1 MAVLGQIRQRS
12 FFLIIVIGMAL
23 FAFVISGVFDGNT
36 SSAPTDPIAVV
47 NEEEV
52 ELTFFRQMVEQA
64 ERSYNFSTM
73 QAVNSVW
80 DEMIRLTIF
89 KQEFDLLGIDAGKE
103 QIEMILSKDE
113 RIVQDQRFQNESGL
127 FDFGVFTDFVNSL
140 RLENPQAYQNWRS
153 QEESIVALAKE
164 NIYYDLIKS
173 SSGFTELEG
182 EDAYHLE
189 NDKVNINFVSI
200 PFTEV
205 PDSLFK
211 ISRSDISR
219 YVNQNKEKFELE
231 ASRKVKYVVFP
242 ELATDEDK
250 SKIRANLDK
259 LKESRVEYNDVSK
272 LNDTIEGLKTT
283 QNITEF
289 IEQHSEVSFDSIY
302 RAKGTLANDYADILF
317 ELKKG
322 DVFGPY
328 EDGEQFKIS
337 RFIDRKNGGSIRASH
352 ILVSYEGASRAS
364 AQTTRS
370 KEEAQKMANKYYRE
384 ARRNPDDFSELAI
397 QYSDGPSSSMGGDLG
412 FFQEG
417 TMTDKFFEFCNGSRV
432 GRIGIVETEFGFHII
447 KVTDKEDIVLIADV
461 VKQIVPSRETSNE
474 IFQKTT
480 QFEMESINRKDFHAT
495 AQKYGY
501 EIKEVDQVNIL
512 DENLPSIQR
521 QRNLV
526 QWLFNDG
533 TRIDDIKRFSLT
545 NGGYVVA
552 QLTDIIP
559 EGSIN
564 IDTIKEE
571 VTQEIIKK
579 SKADYLLE
587 MYNSYSSLDSL
598 SKVIGKEIET
608 ASALTQKNNVLP
620 GAGSEPYVIGV
631 AFAMELNQPSA
642 IIRGN
647 KGVYM
652 IEVSSKEIAENLESY
667 QAYANVLKIEENNR
681 ISSVIYNA
689 LKSAAKIEDNRPVY
703 YKVINKL
710 IHHK

>member
-12 FFLIIVIGMAL
+12 FFLIVVIGMAL
-23 FAFVISGVFDGNT
+23 FAFVISGVFDGNS

-52 ELTFFRQMVEQA
+52 ELTLFRQMVEQA

-89 KQEFDLLGIDAGKE
+89 KQEFDRLGIDAGKE

-113 RIVQDQRFQNESGL
+113 RIVQDPRFQNESGF
-127 FDFGVFTDFVNSL
+127 FDFGIFTNFVNSL

-189 NDKVNINFVSI
+189 NDRVNINFISI
-200 PFTEV
+200 PFSEV

-211 ISRSDISR
+211 ISDSDIRR

-231 ASRKVKYVVFP
+231 PSRKVNYVVFP
-242 ELATDEDK
+242 DLATDEDK
-250 SKIRANLDK
+250 SRIRADLEK
-259 LKESRVEYNDVSK
+259 LKELRVEYNDVSK
-272 LNDTIEGLKTT
+272 LADTIQGLKTT

-289 IEQHSEVSFDSIY
+289 VEQYSEVPFDSIY
-302 RAKGTLANDYADILF
+302 LSKGALANDYADILF
-317 ELKKG
+317 KLKKD

-328 EDGEQFKIS
+328 QDGEQFKIS

-352 ILVSYEGASRAS
+352 ILVSFQGASRANPQI
-364 AQTTRS
+364 ARS
-370 KEEAQKMANKYYRE
+370 KEEAEKIANKYYRE
-384 ARRNPDDFSELAI
+384 ARRNPDDFAELATK
-397 QYSDGPSSSMGGDLG
+397 YSDGPSSSMGGDLG

-417 TMTDKFFEFCNGSRV
+417 TMTEKFFDFCNKSRV

-447 KVTDKEDIVLIADV
+447 KVTNKEDVVLIADV
-461 VKQIVPSRETSNE
+461 VKQIVPSEETSNAV
-474 IFQKTT
+474 FQKTT
-480 QFEMESINRKDFHAT
+480 QFEMESINLKDFPAT
-495 AQKYGY
+495 SQKYGY

-512 DENLPSIQR
+512 DENLPSMQR
-521 QRNLV
+521 QRNVV
-526 QWLFNDG
+526 QWLFSDE
-533 TRIDDIKRFSLT
+533 TKIKDIKRFSLT
-545 NGGYVVA
+545 TGGYVVA
-552 QLTDIIP
+552 QLVDVIP

-564 IDTIKEE
+564 INAIKEE
-571 VTQEIIKK
+571 VSQEIIKK

-587 MYNSYSSLDSL
+587 TYKSYSSLDSL
-598 SKVIGKEIET
+598 SVLLGKEIET
-608 ASALTQKNNVLP
+608 ATAVTQKNNVLP
-620 GAGSEPYVIGV
+620 GVGSEPYVIGA
-631 AFAMELNQPSA
+631 AFAMKLNQPSA
-642 IIRGN
+642 LIKGN
-647 KGVYM
+647 NGVYM
-652 IEVSSKEIAENLESY
+652 IEVSSREISKNLESY
-667 QAYANVLKIEENNR
+667 QAYANILKTEENNR
-681 ISSVIYNA
+681 INSVIYNA
-689 LKSAAKIEDNRPVY
+689 LKSTATIEDNRPVY
-703 YKVINKL
+703 Y
-710 IHHK
+710 

>member
-12 FFLIIVIGMAL
+12 FFLIVVIGMAL
-23 FAFVISGVFDGNT
+23 FAFVISGVFDGNS

-52 ELTFFRQMVEQA
+52 ELTLFRQMVEQA

-89 KQEFDLLGIDAGKE
+89 KQEFDRLGIDAGKE

-113 RIVQDQRFQNESGL
+113 RIVQDPRFQNESGF
-127 FDFGVFTDFVNSL
+127 FDFGIFTNFVNSL

-189 NDKVNINFVSI
+189 NDRVNINFISI
-200 PFTEV
+200 PFSEV

-211 ISRSDISR
+211 ISDSDIRR

-231 ASRKVKYVVFP
+231 ASRKVNYVVFP
-242 ELATDEDK
+242 DLATDEDK
-250 SKIRANLDK
+250 SRIRADLEK
-259 LKESRVEYNDVSK
+259 LKELRVEYNDVSK
-272 LNDTIEGLKTT
+272 LADTIQGLKTT

-289 IEQHSEVSFDSIY
+289 VEQYSEVPFDSIY
-302 RAKGTLANDYADILF
+302 LSKGALANDYADILF
-317 ELKKG
+317 ELKKD

-328 EDGEQFKIS
+328 QDGEQFKIS

-352 ILVSYEGASRAS
+352 ILVSFQGASRANPQI
-364 AQTTRS
+364 ARS
-370 KEEAQKMANKYYRE
+370 KEEAEKIANKYYRE
-384 ARRNPDDFSELAI
+384 ARRNPDDFAELATK
-397 QYSDGPSSSMGGDLG
+397 YSDGPSSSMGGDLG

-417 TMTDKFFEFCNGSRV
+417 TMTEKFFDFCNKSRV

-447 KVTDKEDIVLIADV
+447 KVTNKEDVVLIADV
-461 VKQIVPSRETSNE
+461 VKQIVPSEETSNAV
-474 IFQKTT
+474 FQKTT
-480 QFEMESINRKDFHAT
+480 QFEMESINLKDFPAT
-495 AQKYGY
+495 SQKYGY

-512 DENLPSIQR
+512 DENLPSMQR
-521 QRNLV
+521 QRNVV
-526 QWLFNDG
+526 QWLFSDE
-533 TRIDDIKRFSLT
+533 TKIKDIKRFSLT
-545 NGGYVVA
+545 TGGYVVA
-552 QLTDIIP
+552 QLVDVIP

-564 IDTIKEE
+564 INAIKEE
-571 VTQEIIKK
+571 VSQEIIKK

-587 MYNSYSSLDSL
+587 TYKSYSSLDSL
-598 SKVIGKEIET
+598 SVLLGKEIET
-608 ASALTQKNNVLP
+608 ATAVTQKNNVLP
-620 GAGSEPYVIGV
+620 GVGSEPYVIGA
-631 AFAMELNQPSA
+631 AFAMKLNQPSA
-642 IIRGN
+642 LIKGN
-647 KGVYM
+647 NGVYM
-652 IEVSSKEIAENLESY
+652 IEVSSREISKNLESY
-667 QAYANVLKIEENNR
+667 QAYANILKTEENNR

-689 LKSAAKIEDNRPVY
+689 LKSTATIEDNRPVY
-703 YKVINKL
+703 Y
-710 IHHK
+710 

>member
-52 ELTFFRQMVEQA
+52 DLTFFRQMVEQA

-80 DEMIRLTIF
+80 DEMIRLTVF
-89 KQEFDLLGIDAGKE
+89 KQEFDLLGIDAGKD

-127 FDFGVFTDFVNSL
+127 FDFGIFTDFVNSL

-211 ISRSDISR
+211 ISPSDINR

-231 ASRKVKYVVFP
+231 ASRKVNYVVFP

-250 SKIRANLDK
+250 NRIRDNLEK
-259 LKESRVEYNDVSK
+259 LKELRVEYNDVSK
-272 LNDTIEGLKTT
+272 LNDTIQGLKTT

-289 IEQHSEVSFDSIY
+289 VEQHSEVPFDSVY
-302 RAKGTLANDYADILF
+302 RAKGTLANDYAEILF

-417 TMTDKFFEFCNGSRV
+417 TMTDKFFKFCNGSRV

-461 VKQIVPSRETSNE
+461 VKQIIPSGETSNE

-480 QFEMESINRKDFHAT
+480 QFEMESVNRKDFHAT

-564 IDTIKEE
+564 IDAIKEE
-571 VTQEIIKK
+571 VTQEIIKN

-608 ASALTQKNNVLP
+608 ATALTQKNNVLP

-689 LKSAAKIEDNRPVY
+689 LKSAAIIEDNRPVY
-703 YKVINKL
+703 Y
-710 IHHK
+710 

>member
-12 FFLIIVIGMAL
+12 FFLIVVIGMAL
-23 FAFVISGVFDGNT
+23 FAFVISGVFDGNS

-52 ELTFFRQMVEQA
+52 ELTLFRQMVEQA

-89 KQEFDLLGIDAGKE
+89 KQEFDRLGIDAGKE

-113 RIVQDQRFQNESGL
+113 RIVQDPRFQNESGF
-127 FDFGVFTDFVNSL
+127 FDFGIFTNFVNSL

-189 NDKVNINFVSI
+189 NDRVNINFISI
-200 PFTEV
+200 PFSEV

-211 ISRSDISR
+211 ISDSDIRR

-231 ASRKVKYVVFP
+231 PSRKVNYVVFP
-242 ELATDEDK
+242 DLATDEDK
-250 SKIRANLDK
+250 SRIRADLEK
-259 LKESRVEYNDVSK
+259 LKELRVEYNDVSK
-272 LNDTIEGLKTT
+272 LADTIQGLKTT

-289 IEQHSEVSFDSIY
+289 VEQYSEVPFDSIY
-302 RAKGTLANDYADILF
+302 LSKGALANDYADILF
-317 ELKKG
+317 KLKKD

-328 EDGEQFKIS
+328 QDGEQFKIS

-352 ILVSYEGASRAS
+352 ILVSFQGASRANPQI
-364 AQTTRS
+364 ARS
-370 KEEAQKMANKYYRE
+370 KEEAEKIANKYYRE
-384 ARRNPDDFSELAI
+384 ARRNPDDFAELATK
-397 QYSDGPSSSMGGDLG
+397 YSDGPSSSMGGDLG

-417 TMTDKFFEFCNGSRV
+417 TMTEKFFDFCNKSRV

-447 KVTDKEDIVLIADV
+447 KVTNKEDVVLIADV
-461 VKQIVPSRETSNE
+461 VKQIVPSEETSNAV
-474 IFQKTT
+474 FQKTT
-480 QFEMESINRKDFHAT
+480 QFEMESINLKDFPAT
-495 AQKYGY
+495 SQKYGY

-512 DENLPSIQR
+512 DENLPSMQR
-521 QRNLV
+521 QRNVV
-526 QWLFNDG
+526 QWLFSDE
-533 TRIDDIKRFSLT
+533 TKIKDIKRFSLT
-545 NGGYVVA
+545 TGGYVVA
-552 QLTDIIP
+552 QLVDVIP

-564 IDTIKEE
+564 INAIKEE
-571 VTQEIIKK
+571 VSQEIIKK

-587 MYNSYSSLDSL
+587 TYKSYSSLDSL
-598 SKVIGKEIET
+598 SVLLGKEIET
-608 ASALTQKNNVLP
+608 ATAVTQKNNVLP
-620 GAGSEPYVIGV
+620 GVGSEPYVIGA
-631 AFAMELNQPSA
+631 AFAMKLNQPSA
-642 IIRGN
+642 LIKGN
-647 KGVYM
+647 NGVYM
-652 IEVSSKEIAENLESY
+652 IEVSSREISKNLESY
-667 QAYANVLKIEENNR
+667 QAYANILKTEENNR

-689 LKSAAKIEDNRPVY
+689 LKSTATIEDNRPVY
-703 YKVINKL
+703 Y
-710 IHHK
+710 

>member
-36 SSAPTDPIAVV
+36 SSTSTDPIAVV

-80 DEMIRLTIF
+80 DEMIRQTVF

-103 QIEMILSKDE
+103 QIEMILSKDK
-113 RIVQDQRFQNESGL
+113 RIVQDQRFQNESGF
-127 FDFGVFTDFVNSL
+127 FDFGIFTDFVNSL

-153 QEESIVALAKE
+153 QEESIIALAKE

-200 PFTEV
+200 PFNEV

-211 ISRSDISR
+211 ISRSDIIR

-231 ASRKVKYVVFP
+231 ASRKVNYVVFP

-250 SKIRANLDK
+250 SRIRANLDK
-259 LKESRVEYNDVSK
+259 LKELSVEYNDVSK
-272 LNDTIEGLKTT
+272 LNDTIQGLKTT

-289 IEQHSEVSFDSIY
+289 VEQHSEVPFDSVY
-302 RAKGTLANDYADILF
+302 RAKGALANGYADILF

-461 VKQIVPSRETSNE
+461 VKQIVPSEETSNE

-552 QLTDIIP
+552 QFTDIIP

-564 IDTIKEE
+564 IDAIKEE
-571 VTQEIIKK
+571 VTQEIIKND
-579 SKADYLLE
+579 KADYLLE

-598 SKVIGKEIET
+598 SEVIGKEIET
-608 ASALTQKNNVLP
+608 ATALTQKNNVLP
-620 GAGSEPYVIGV
+620 GVGSEPYVIGV

-652 IEVSSKEIAENLESY
+652 IEVSSKQIAENLESY

-703 YKVINKL
+703 Y
-710 IHHK
+710 

>member
-12 FFLIIVIGMAL
+12 FFLIVVIGMAL
-23 FAFVISGVFDGNT
+23 FAFVISGVFDGNS

-52 ELTFFRQMVEQA
+52 ELTLFRQMVEQA

-89 KQEFDLLGIDAGKE
+89 KQEFDRLGIDAGKE

-113 RIVQDQRFQNESGL
+113 RIVQDPRFQNESGF
-127 FDFGVFTDFVNSL
+127 FDFGIFTNFVNSL

-189 NDKVNINFVSI
+189 NDRVNINFISI
-200 PFTEV
+200 PFSEV

-211 ISRSDISR
+211 ISDSDIR
-219 YVNQNKEKFELE
+219 KYVNQNKEKFELE
-231 ASRKVKYVVFP
+231 ASRKVNYVIFP
-242 ELATDEDK
+242 DLATDEDK
-250 SKIRANLDK
+250 SRIRADLEK
-259 LKESRVEYNDVSK
+259 LKELRVEYNDVSK
-272 LNDTIEGLKTT
+272 LADTIQGLKTT

-289 IEQHSEVSFDSIY
+289 VEQYSEVPFDSIY
-302 RAKGTLANDYADILF
+302 LSKGALANDYADILF
-317 ELKKG
+317 ELKKD

-328 EDGEQFKIS
+328 QDGEQFKIS

-352 ILVSYEGASRAS
+352 ILVSFQGASRANPQIS
-364 AQTTRS
+364 RS
-370 KEEAQKMANKYYRE
+370 KEEAEKMANKYYRE
-384 ARRNPDDFSELAI
+384 ARRNPDEFAELATK
-397 QYSDGPSSSMGGDLG
+397 YSDGPSSTMGGDLG

-417 TMTDKFFEFCNGSRV
+417 TMTEKFFDFCNKSRV

-447 KVTDKEDIVLIADV
+447 KVTNKEDVVLIADV
-461 VKQIVPSRETSNE
+461 VKQIVPSEESSNAV
-474 IFQKTT
+474 FQKTT
-480 QFEMESINRKDFHAT
+480 QFEMESINLKDFPAT
-495 AQKYGY
+495 SQKYGY

-512 DENLPSIQR
+512 DENLPSMQR
-521 QRNLV
+521 QRNVV
-526 QWLFNDG
+526 QWLFSDE
-533 TRIDDIKRFSLT
+533 TKIKDIKRFSLT
-545 NGGYVVA
+545 TGGYVVA
-552 QLTDIIP
+552 QLVDVIP

-564 IDTIKEE
+564 INAIKEE
-571 VTQEIIKK
+571 VSQEIIKK

-587 MYNSYSSLDSL
+587 TYKSYSSLDSL
-598 SKVIGKEIET
+598 SVLLGKEIET
-608 ASALTQKNNVLP
+608 ATAVTQKNNVLP
-620 GAGSEPYVIGV
+620 GVGSEPYVIGA
-631 AFAMELNQPSA
+631 AFAMKLNQPSA
-642 IIRGN
+642 LIKGN
-647 KGVYM
+647 NGVYM
-652 IEVSSKEIAENLESY
+652 IEVSSREISKNLESY
-667 QAYANVLKIEENNR
+667 QAYANILKTEENNR

-689 LKSAAKIEDNRPVY
+689 LKSTATIEDNRQVY
-703 YKVINKL
+703 Y
-710 IHHK
+710 

>member
-1 MAVLGQIRQRS
+1 MAILGQIRQRS

-23 FAFVISGVFDGNT
+23 FAFVISGVLDGN
-36 SSAPTDPIAVV
+36 SSRVPNDPIAVV
-47 NEEEV
+47 NDEEV

-80 DEMIRLTIF
+80 DEIIRLTIF
-89 KQEFDLLGIDAGKE
+89 KQEFDRLGIDAGKE
-103 QIEMILSKDE
+103 QIEMILSRDE
-113 RIVQDQRFQNESGL
+113 RIVQDPRFQNKSGL
-127 FDFGVFTDFVNSL
+127 FDFGIFTDFVNSL

-153 QEESIVALAKE
+153 QEESIVSLAKE

-189 NDKVNINFVSI
+189 NDKVNIKFVSI
-200 PFTEV
+200 PFVEV

-211 ISRSDISR
+211 ISDGDIRR
-219 YVNQNKEKFELE
+219 YVNKNKEKFGLK

-242 ELATDEDK
+242 ELATDDDK
-250 SKIRANLDK
+250 NRIRDNLDK
-259 LKESRVEYNDVSK
+259 LKELRIEYNDVSK
-272 LNDTIEGLKTT
+272 LTDTIQGLKTT
-283 QNITEF
+283 KNISEF
-289 IEQHSEVSFDSIY
+289 VEQYSEVPFDSVY
-302 RAKGTLANDYADILF
+302 RAKGTLASDYADILF
-317 ELKKG
+317 DLKKD

-328 EDGEQFKIS
+328 VDGEQFKIS
-337 RFIDRKNGGSIRASH
+337 KLIDRKNGGSIRASH
-352 ILVSYEGASRAS
+352 ILVSFKGASSAS
-364 AQTTRS
+364 PQITRT
-370 KEEAQKMANKYYRE
+370 KVEAQKIANKYYRE
-384 ARRNPDDFSELAI
+384 ARRNPDEFAELAI

-417 TMTDKFFEFCNGSRV
+417 TMTEKFFKFCNNSRV

-447 KVTDKEDIVLIADV
+447 KITDKEDVVLVADV
-461 VKQIVPSRETSNE
+461 VKQIVASEETSNE

-480 QFEMESINRKDFHAT
+480 QFEMESINLKDFTAT
-495 AQKYGY
+495 AQKFGY

-512 DENLPSIQR
+512 DENLPSLQR

-526 QWLFNDG
+526 QWLFS
-533 TRIDDIKRFSLT
+533 DDTKIEEIKKFSLT
-545 NGGYVVA
+545 TGGYVVA
-552 QLTDIIP
+552 QLTDVIP

-564 IDTIKEE
+564 IDAIKQE
-571 VTQEIIKK
+571 VIQDIIKK

-587 MYNSYSSLDSL
+587 KYNSYKSLDSL
-598 SKVIGKEIET
+598 SAVLGKEIET
-608 ASALTQKNNVLP
+608 ATALTQKNNVLP

-631 AFAMELNQPSA
+631 AFAMELNQPSD
-642 IIRGN
+642 IIKGN

-652 IEVSSKEIAENLESY
+652 IEVSSKEIAEDLESY
-667 QAYANVLKIEENNR
+667 QAYANVLETEEKNR

-689 LKSAAKIEDNRPVY
+689 LKSTAIIEDNRPVY
-703 YKVINKL
+703 Y
-710 IHHK
+710 

>member
-1 MAVLGQIRQRS
+1 MAILGQIRQRS

-23 FAFVISGVFDGNT
+23 FAFVISGVLDGN
-36 SSAPTDPIAVV
+36 SSRVPNDPIAVV
-47 NEEEV
+47 NDEEV

-80 DEMIRLTIF
+80 DEIIRLTIF
-89 KQEFDLLGIDAGKE
+89 KQEFDRLGIDAGKE
-103 QIEMILSKDE
+103 QIEMILSRDK
-113 RIVQDQRFQNESGL
+113 RIVQDPRFQNKSGL
-127 FDFGVFTDFVNSL
+127 FDFGIFTDFVNSL

-153 QEESIVALAKE
+153 QEESIVSLAKE

-189 NDKVNINFVSI
+189 NDKVNIKFVSI
-200 PFTEV
+200 PFVEV

-211 ISRSDISR
+211 ISDGDIRR
-219 YVNQNKEKFELE
+219 YVNKNKEKFGLK

-242 ELATDEDK
+242 ELATDDDK
-250 SKIRANLDK
+250 NRIRDNLDK
-259 LKESRVEYNDVSK
+259 LKELRIEYNDVSK
-272 LNDTIEGLKTT
+272 LTDTIQGLKTT
-283 QNITEF
+283 KNISEF
-289 IEQHSEVSFDSIY
+289 VEQYSEVPFDSVY
-302 RAKGTLANDYADILF
+302 RAKGTLASDYADILF
-317 ELKKG
+317 DLKKD

-328 EDGEQFKIS
+328 VDGEQFKIS
-337 RFIDRKNGGSIRASH
+337 KLIDRKNGGSIRASH
-352 ILVSYEGASRAS
+352 ILVSFKGASSAS
-364 AQTTRS
+364 PQITRT
-370 KEEAQKMANKYYRE
+370 KVEAQKIANKYYRE
-384 ARRNPDDFSELAI
+384 ARRNPDEFAELAI

-417 TMTDKFFEFCNGSRV
+417 TMTEKFFKFCNNSRV

-447 KVTDKEDIVLIADV
+447 KITDKEDVVLVADV
-461 VKQIVPSRETSNE
+461 VKQIVASEETSNE

-480 QFEMESINRKDFHAT
+480 QFEMESINLKDFTAT
-495 AQKYGY
+495 AQKFGY

-512 DENLPSIQR
+512 DENLPSLQR

-526 QWLFNDG
+526 QWLFS
-533 TRIDDIKRFSLT
+533 DDTKIEEIKKFSLT
-545 NGGYVVA
+545 TGGYVVA
-552 QLTDIIP
+552 QLTDVIP

-564 IDTIKEE
+564 IDAIKEE
-571 VTQEIIKK
+571 VIQDIIKK

-587 MYNSYSSLDSL
+587 KYNSYNSLDSL
-598 SKVIGKEIET
+598 SAVLGKEIET
-608 ASALTQKNNVLP
+608 ATALTQKNNVLP

-631 AFAMELNQPSA
+631 AFAMELNQPSD
-642 IIRGN
+642 IIKGN

-652 IEVSSKEIAENLESY
+652 IEVSSKEIAEDLESY
-667 QAYANVLKIEENNR
+667 QAYANVLETEEKNR

-689 LKSAAKIEDNRPVY
+689 LKSTAIIEDNRPVY
-703 YKVINKL
+703 Y
-710 IHHK
+710 

>member
-1 MAVLGQIRQRS
+1 MAILGQIRQRS

-23 FAFVISGVFDGNT
+23 FAFVISGVLDGN
-36 SSAPTDPIAVV
+36 SSRVLNDPIAVV

-80 DEMIRLTIF
+80 DEIIRLTIF
-89 KQEFDLLGIDAGKE
+89 KQEFDRLGIDAGKE

-113 RIVQDQRFQNESGL
+113 RIVQDPRFQNESGL
-127 FDFGVFTDFVNSL
+127 FDFGIFTDFVNSL

-189 NDKVNINFVSI
+189 NDKVNIKFVSI
-200 PFTEV
+200 PFSEA
-205 PDSLFK
+205 PDSLF
-211 ISRSDISR
+211 DISDGDIRR
-219 YVNQNKEKFELE
+219 YVNQNKEKFGSK

-242 ELATDEDK
+242 ELATDVDK
-250 SKIRANLDK
+250 NRIRDNLDR
-259 LKESRVEYNDVSK
+259 LKELRIEYNDVSK
-272 LNDTIEGLKTT
+272 LTDTIQGLKTT
-283 QNITEF
+283 KNISEF
-289 IEQHSEVSFDSIY
+289 VERYSEVPFDSVY

-317 ELKKG
+317 NLKKD

-352 ILVSYEGASRAS
+352 ILISFKGASSAS
-364 AQTTRS
+364 PQTTRT
-370 KEEAQKMANKYYRE
+370 KVEAQKIANKYYRE
-384 ARRNPDDFSELAI
+384 ARRNPDDFAELAI
-397 QYSDGPSSSMGGDLG
+397 KYSDGPSSSMGGDLG

-417 TMTDKFFEFCNGSRV
+417 TMTEKFFEFCNNSRV
-432 GRIGIVETEFGFHII
+432 GRVGIVETEFGFHII
-447 KVTDKEDIVLIADV
+447 KVTDKEDIVLVADV
-461 VKQIVPSRETSNE
+461 VKQIVASEETSNE
-474 IFQKTT
+474 IFQKAT
-480 QFEMESINRKDFHAT
+480 QFEMESINFKDITAT

-501 EIKEVDQVNIL
+501 EIKEVDEVNIL
-512 DENLPSIQR
+512 DENLPFLQR

-526 QWLFNDG
+526 QWLFSDD
-533 TRIDDIKRFSLT
+533 TKIEDIKRFSLT
-545 NGGYVVA
+545 KGGYVVA

-564 IDTIKEE
+564 IDAIKEE

-587 MYNSYSSLDSL
+587 KYNSYNSLDSL
-598 SKVIGKEIET
+598 SADLGKEIET
-608 ASALTQKNNVLP
+608 ATALTQKNNVLP

-642 IIRGN
+642 LIKGN

-667 QAYANVLKIEENNR
+667 QAYANVLETEEKNR

-689 LKSAAKIEDNRPVY
+689 LKSAAIIEDNRPDY
-703 YKVINKL
+703 Y
-710 IHHK
+710 